1 MKRQLIIYFFFLLL
15 LNVIVYSRPREDNP
29 WNNNVVVPPR
39 VTPLTVTKAQV
50 PLNINN
56 ISTFIWNTGVFNQ
69 DLRTN
74 NTPGFEWPRGTGKF
88 AIFTT
93 GLSIGALYQ
102 NSVRLAN
109 ASYNGE
115 YSPGYVEN
123 SEFKTDSR
131 FKIYKVQAGD
141 NEFTNPD
148 YANWGQMVPFGAPY
162 VDINNNHQ
170 YDPGV
175 DVPGIKDAG
184 QTIFVCLTD
193 ADPTNHTNSEGFSG
207 GTLPLFAEVHL
218 TAWAYST
225 PGLEDIQFIQWV
237 VINKSPVQWTA
248 ARVSIVCDPDLGDAN
263 DDYIGCDTN
272 LNLGFCYN
280 SDNQDGTGAG
290 ITYGASPPASG
301 MDYFISPIVPTGNPN
316 DSVVLYNP
324 PGSENKIVKFGYR
337 ELGLTSFV
345 YFTNTG
351 SGPPVCEN
359 DPSAVNHAYNYM
371 SGIKRDGTPWINP
384 MTNQRSKFCY
394 PGDPETGTGWTEY
407 QGRIENCGG
416 DTTGSVV
423 TPAPSGD
430 RRFIFNSG
438 SDNFTVNP
446 NDTQY
451 IVLAQMVAR
460 GSDNKNSVTLL
471 KGLSGIA
478 QIVYDLNF
486 KVIPPPPPPVV
497 AVSTDPNS
505 DIGTFDLTFSWGDTS
520 ETYNFEDLLFN
531 TGFYKFQGYEVYE
544 IKKTANTFP
553 DFTKPQTINDDV
565 KLLAIYDYKDTI
577 GIILDSFKTGVTING
592 NEQYALF
599 PIVPPYK
606 SAVPAGF
613 PNSGLKRSITL
624 STTAYQEVNG
634 GRSQFIYGNTY
645 KFAII
650 AYGYNP
656 NGLKGGK
663 VIRNSISTQL
673 ITITPEQPLAGTHY
687 FYNNGDTLFT
697 SKRDLG
703 VVPIVKAREKLK
715 DASYMIQ
722 FYGPDTTYRILRSFD
737 NFTNSVVLK
746 SGLKASNDLVTT
758 VDDSARIFDGVLF
771 KVYKLKF
778 DVANGNYTGNAGVI
792 KDPTNRTDSSQTR
805 QYGWEYNPPQ
815 NRNLEGGKFAFSGS
829 FKPWQSVSMSLSY
842 PTRLTFSGFRSLLNP
857 EDLRKVKI
865 VFTGYGGGQQA
876 YRYSQISTINFQ
888 YQDMKE
894 VPFKVYE
901 VEPYDGTPN
910 PRQLNVAFLEFPDGS
925 QNSKWEPTTDSSGG
939 KDMLYIFASDYDPNP
954 NNFYTSK
961 NLLLNQAQVDIM
973 YTWNAKLINSGPAF
987 NNNDELT
994 IYPYTV
1000 TRSEIAPGYPLFYF
1014 LTTKQPIVSND
1025 NAKTNNDLDLIRIVP
1040 NPYYGFNSLET
1051 SSSGRFVTFRRLPK
1065 EVTIKLYTLNGDL
1078 IRTLQKNDNNSTLR
1092 WDLNN
1097 LNSIPVASGIYIA
1110 LIDAPGIGNKV
1121 LKLAVFTP
1129 QERVDF

>member
-1 MKRQLIIYFFFLLL
+1 MKRQLIIYFLFLII
-15 LNVIVYSRPREDNP
+15 LNVIVYSRPRLDN
-29 WNNNVVVPPR
+29 NDNVNVPPHIY
-39 VTPLTVTKAQV
+39 PMVTKAQI

-56 ISTFIWNTGVFNQ
+56 ISSFIWNTGVFNQ
-69 DLRTN
+69 DLRTT

-102 NSVRLAN
+102 NSIRLAN

-115 YSPGYVEN
+115 YAPGFVEN
-123 SEFKTDSR
+123 GEFKTDSR

-141 NEFTNPD
+141 NEISNPD
-148 YANWGQMVPFGAPY
+148 FANWGLMVPFGAPY

-170 YDPGV
+170 FDPGV
-175 DVPGIKDAG
+175 DYPGIKDAG

-193 ADPTNHTNSEGFSG
+193 AYPGNHTNSEGFSG
-207 GTLPLFAEVHL
+207 GTQPLYAEVHL
-218 TAWAYST
+218 TAWAYAT

-237 VINKSPVQWTA
+237 VINKSPVQWSA
-248 ARVSIVCDPDLGDAN
+248 CRVSVVCDPDLGDAN

-280 SDNQDGTGAG
+280 SDNADGSGSG
-290 ITYGASPPASG
+290 ITYGTPPPASG
-301 MDYFISPIVPTGNPN
+301 MDYFISPIVPSGNPS
-316 DSVVLYNP
+316 DSVVIYSP

-337 ELGLTSFV
+337 ELGLTSYV
-345 YFTNTG
+345 YFTNPSTAG
-351 SGPPVCEN
+351 PVCEN

-384 MTNQRSKFCY
+384 MTSERTKFCY

-407 QGRIENCGG
+407 QGRIEQCGG
-416 DTTGSVV
+416 DTTGTVV
-423 TPAPSGD
+423 APSPPGD

-438 SDNFTVNP
+438 ADNFIINP

-451 IVLAQMVAR
+451 IVLAQMVAK
-460 GSDNKNSVTLL
+460 GSDNKNSVTQL
-471 KGLSGIA
+471 KNLSGIA

-497 AVSTDPNS
+497 SVSTNPNTTA
-505 DIGTFDLTFSWGDTS
+505 GTYDLTFSWGDTS
-520 ETYNFEDLLFN
+520 ETYYFEDLLFH

-544 IKKTANTFP
+544 IKKTATTFP
-553 DFTKPQTINDDV
+553 DFTKPATINDDLR
-565 KLLAIYDYKDTI
+565 LLAIYDYKDSI
-577 GIILDSFKTGVTING
+577 GIILDSFKTGVTIEG
-592 NEQYALF
+592 VEQYAMF

-606 SAVPAGF
+606 SAVPATLNG
-613 PNSGLKRSITL
+613 GLRRSITL
-624 STTAYQEVNG
+624 SSTSYQDVNG

-645 KFAII
+645 KFAIL

-663 VIRNSISTQL
+663 VIRNSLSTQL

-687 FYNNGDTLFT
+687 FYHNGDTLFT

-703 VVPIVKAREKLK
+703 VVPIVRAQEKLK
-715 DASYMIQ
+715 DASYRIQ
-722 FYGPDTTYRILRSFD
+722 FGGADTTYSILRSYD
-737 NFTNSVVLK
+737 NFANSVVLK
-746 SGLKASNDLVTT
+746 SGLKASNDLGTAA
-758 VDDSARIFDGVLF
+758 DDSARVFDGILF
-771 KVYKLKF
+771 KVYRIKF
-778 DVANGNYTGNAGVI
+778 LVDNGNFRGNAGVV
-792 KDPTNRTDSSQTR
+792 KDPVNRTDSSQTR
-805 QYGWEYNPPQ
+805 QFGWEYNPPQ
-815 NRNLEGGKFAFSGS
+815 NRNLEGGKFAFSGA
-829 FKPWQSVSMSLSY
+829 FKPWQSPSMSLSY

-865 VFTGYGGGQQA
+865 VFTGYGNGQQA
-876 YRYSQISTINFQ
+876 YRYSAISTINFQ

-901 VEPYDGTPN
+901 IESNDGTPN

-925 QNSKWEPTTDSSGG
+925 QNEKWEPNTDSSGG
-939 KDMLYIFASDYDPNP
+939 KDLLYIFASDYDPNP

-961 NLLLNQAQVDIM
+961 NLLLNQAQVDVM
-973 YTWNAKLINSGPAF
+973 YTWNAKLINSGSAF
-987 NNNDELT
+987 TNNDELT

-1000 TRSEIAPGYPLFYF
+1000 TRSEISAGNPLFYDI
-1014 LTTKQPIVSND
+1014 TTKQPIVSND
-1025 NAKTNNDLDLIRIVP
+1025 NAKTNNDLDLIRVVP

-1051 SSSGRFVTFRRLPK
+1051 SVSGRFVTFRRLPK

-1078 IRTLQKNDNNSTLR
+1078 IRTLQKNDNTSTLR
-1092 WDLNN
+1092 WDLDN